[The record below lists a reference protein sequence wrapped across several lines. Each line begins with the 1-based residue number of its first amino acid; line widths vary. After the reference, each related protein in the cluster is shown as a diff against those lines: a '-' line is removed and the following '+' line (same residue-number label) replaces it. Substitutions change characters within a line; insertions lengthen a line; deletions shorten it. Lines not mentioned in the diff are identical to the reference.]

1 MSIISKYELT
11 QKKVNSYDG
20 RKEIVLIFYHFRWLA
35 FIIMVVLACNN
46 IIKNKTDLPTPPTA
60 NIDGLPNLFGVCV
73 YSFMCHHSL
82 PSLIT
87 PISQKKRL
95 YPLILGDYVII
106 MSFYFLLAFT
116 GIFAFRELN
125 DLYTLN
131 FQVIFLGTTKYFGI
145 FPLFWSW
152 HILILCF
159 QKQNWL
165 NSLKILL
172 FSKIE
177 NNNSNI
183 WINNMEIVFLQR

>member
-1 MSIISKYELT
+1 
-11 QKKVNSYDG
+11 
-20 RKEIVLIFYHFRWLA
+20 
-35 FIIMVVLACNN
+35 MVVLACSN

-106 MSFYFLLAFT
+106 MCFYFLLAFT

-131 FQVIFLGTTKYFGI
+131 FQVIFLCNYLSERDNIFYF
-145 FPLFWSW
+145 STV
-152 HILILCF
+152 LI
-159 QKQNWL
+159 
-165 NSLKILL
+165 I
-172 FSKIE
+172 
-177 NNNSNI
+177 
-183 WINNMEIVFLQR
+183 M